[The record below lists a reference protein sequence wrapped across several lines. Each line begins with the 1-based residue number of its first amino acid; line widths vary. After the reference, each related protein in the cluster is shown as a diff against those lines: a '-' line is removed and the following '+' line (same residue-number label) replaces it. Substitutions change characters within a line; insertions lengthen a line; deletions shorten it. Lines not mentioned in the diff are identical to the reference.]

1 MGVGMSILDPV
12 AHLMSLLLAELGLGG
27 GDGMTFTL
35 PFPMGTHLVSC
46 SPMCNHDI
54 SLLCRE
60 KWSLNPPHTRPGPYC

>member
-1 MGVGMSILDPV
+1 MTILDAV
-12 AHLMSLLLAELGLGG
+12 AHLMSLLLAELGWGG

-35 PFPMGTHLVSC
+35 PLPMGTHLVSC

-60 KWSLNPPHTRPGPYC
+60 EWSLNPPHTRPGPYC